1 MKSLHSDFWLDSR
14 ASNVDVLTGESVAP
28 SKDYHKLAATKRAI
42 ANFVNI
48 VTGKSIPVVYS
59 TNSSYTDGDKV
70 VISSNIKD
78 DNFDPTV
85 GLALHEGSH
94 CLLTDFNV
102 LSELKKE
109 LATTTRSG
117 HVVLG
122 PMCTTRYEEIKDL
135 LNYVEDR
142 RIDYFIYTT
151 APGYKAYYKAMY
163 KKYFDA
169 NVITKALKSA
179 DKREV
184 TRENYMFRIINFT
197 NIGTDLDALP
207 GLRDIWNIL
216 DLRNIKRLKSTAE
229 ALVVARQ
236 IDDIINEQLAKVTPQ
251 EDDSSSDEVDRDTP
265 EDGEGKG
272 TGSDADNQ
280 SGGDDDGS
288 TAEGSDAVSSNDQ
301 TDKDLEPLNDRHKK
315 QLDNAIRKQK
325 QFMDG
330 EIKKSKISQKD
341 QSKVEALESAGVETQ
356 EVGGSV
362 DRFEYYGRKAQ
373 KGVECMVIKNS
384 SVSLAESDLYS
395 NVFYFKPHSG
405 YAEFVPVGV
414 RLGTMLGRKL
424 QVRNEDST
432 LLTTRL
438 RNGKLDRRLVASL
451 GFGAEAVFS
460 RLEVDKFKPAVVHI
474 SIDASGSMGG
484 PKWAKTQ
491 TAAIAIAKAASM
503 TSNLD
508 VVISYRTCEL
518 YGNQYSPCI
527 AIAYDSTKDNLRK
540 FLQLIPYIRCSGS
553 TPEGLCY
560 EATSKE
566 IIKKGNGK
574 DAYLINFSDG
584 CPGFGNHNYSYY
596 GEPAIKHTRNQ
607 IENIKKAGIK
617 VLSYFIND
625 SKYVNYYSSSGPGQD
640 ELTFKEMY
648 GKDAVAVN
656 PTQIMP
662 LAKSL
667 NKRFATK

>member
-42 ANFVNI
+42 ANFVSI

-59 TNSSYTDGDKV
+59 SNSSFTDGDKV

-78 DNFDPTV
+78 GDFDPTV
-85 GLALHEGSH
+85 GLALHEGAH

-102 LSELKKE
+102 LGELKLE
-109 LATTTRSG
+109 LATTMLSE
-117 HVVLG
+117 HVI
-122 PMCTTRYEEIKDL
+122 TRYAEIKDI

-142 RIDYFIYTT
+142 RIDLFIYST

-163 KKYFDA
+163 KKYFEA
-169 NVITKALKSA
+169 NIVTKALKSA

-197 NIGTDLDALP
+197 NTATDLDALP
-207 GLRDIWNIL
+207 GLRDIWNVL

-251 EDDSSSDEVDRDTP
+251 EDDSSSDD
-265 EDGEGKG
+265 DGNTDASADSKGNG
-272 TGSDADNQ
+272 TGSDADDQ
-280 SGGDDDGS
+280 AGTDDGS
-288 TAEGSDAVSSNDQ
+288 TAEGDDAVSSNDQ
-301 TDKDLEPLNDRHKK
+301 TDEDLEPLNDRAKK
-315 QLDNAIRKQK
+315 QLENAIKKQE
-325 QFMDG
+325 QFMDSN
-330 EIKKSKISQKD
+330 IKKSKLSQKD
-341 QSKVEALESAGVETQ
+341 QAKVEALESAGVETQ
-356 EVGGSV
+356 AVGSDV
-362 DRFEYYGRKAQ
+362 ERYEYYGRKAQ
-373 KGVECMVIKNS
+373 QPVECVVIKNAS
-384 SVSLAESDLYS
+384 IALAKSDLYDT
-395 NVFYFKPHSG
+395 VFYRTPHTG
-405 YAEFVPVGV
+405 YAEYVASGV
-414 RLGTMLGRKL
+414 RLGTILGRKL

-438 RNGKLDRRLVASL
+438 RNGKLDRRLVSSL

-460 RLEVDKFKPAVVHI
+460 RLEVDKFKPAIVHI
-474 SIDASGSMGG
+474 SIDASGSMSGDN
-484 PKWAKTQ
+484 WAKTQ
-491 TAAIAIAKAASM
+491 VAAIAIAKAASM

-518 YGNQYSPCI
+518 FGDNYNPCI
-527 AIAYDSTKDNLRK
+527 MIAYDSTKDKLRK
-540 FLQLIPYIRCSGS
+540 FLQLVPYIRCSGS

-560 EATSKE
+560 EATAKE
-566 IIKKGNGK
+566 IINKAKGK

-584 CPGFGNHNYSYY
+584 CPGFGNSKFSYY
-596 GEPAIKHTRNQ
+596 GHAAVKHTRQQ
-607 IENIKKAGIK
+607 IENIKAADIK
-617 VLSYFIND
+617 VLSYFINQRR
-625 SKYVNYYSSSGPGQD
+625 YENYGSGPSQD
-640 ELTFKEMY
+640 EVTFKEMY